1 MGPEVT
7 RANLRIL
14 WYYSVCLSCNSP
26 GIRRLKETGTAM
38 PCDVCEVGFRLVVG
52 RRELWDDD
60 NGTRQQSFISAV
72 VQHAKKGP
80 PTDIIAK
87 PADPSLSA
95 EEMEWLFGLDKKR

>member
-1 MGPEVT
+1 MT

-26 GIRRLKETGTAM
+26 GIRSLTETGTAM
-38 PCDVCEVGFRLVVG
+38 PCDACEIGFRLVVG

-72 VQHAKKGP
+72 VQHGIKVP
-80 PTDIIAK
+80 PTDIAK
-87 PADPSLSA
+87 PADASLSA
-95 EEMEWLFGLDKKR
+95 EEMAWLFGLDKKP